1 MDEFYDQEESRNW
14 TAYYDSSSENF
25 SIDIDNFTC
34 EIIIFAGITNI
45 NTTEYMNM
53 EWVVL
58 GPCGN
63 NGILGVEIEIFGAW
77 MEVPSF
83 HSEDL
88 WDDMIHL
95 DEGTYNM
102 SWTKPSGYFT
112 SGNDYL
118 IEYMREINED
128 FDEGSYNWTAGS
140 GSGIGLGSQDWNI
153 TVYED
158 TCKIIN
164 DGVLWEA
171 EYFSNG
177 TWDKENSTFLSAAIT
192 DMEGPGCEDHDDH
205 YEPEWADNIHLYYDN
220 GSGPVLW
227 EMEIDTMYF
236 EDCTDVGEYYECTT
250 YDGETMYFAYEDCEY
265 ENTTMEWSCVTGYGE
280 PPMLE
285 AGDYTFTLNV
295 TDLEVGTNYSLDYEA
310 YTHSLFGESTQS

>member
-1 MDEFYDQEESRNW
+1 MVFILYACGTGCMYSERKSKSLMLSLLMLVTAISPIVSTVSADHGGDESGNGTYSGMEMELTSTMNGTNDTTYHHYCFDEDDEHCAVFMDEGEYEFNINSYNLNINDSYNLEFEIIGHGIMDGFYDQEESRNW

-77 MEVPSF
+77 MDVPSF

-118 IEYMREINED
+118 IEYMREVESD
-128 FDEGSYNWTAGS
+128 
-140 GSGIGLGSQDWNI
+140 
-153 TVYED
+153 
-158 TCKIIN
+158 
-164 DGVLWEA
+164 
-171 EYFSNG
+171 
-177 TWDKENSTFLSAAIT
+177 LSL
-192 DMEGPGCEDHDDH
+192 
-205 YEPEWADNIHLYYDN
+205 IH
-220 GSGPVLW
+220 
-227 EMEIDTMYF
+227 I
-236 EDCTDVGEYYECTT
+236 
-250 YDGETMYFAYEDCEY
+250 
-265 ENTTMEWSCVTGYGE
+265 
-280 PPMLE
+280 
-285 AGDYTFTLNV
+285 
-295 TDLEVGTNYSLDYEA
+295 
-310 YTHSLFGESTQS
+310 